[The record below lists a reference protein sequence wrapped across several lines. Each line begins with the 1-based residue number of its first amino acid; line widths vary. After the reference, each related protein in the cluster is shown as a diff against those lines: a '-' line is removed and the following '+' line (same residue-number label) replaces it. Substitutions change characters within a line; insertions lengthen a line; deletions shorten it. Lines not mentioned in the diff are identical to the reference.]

1 MGERRLLQAL
11 RPRRASEAPPAADPE
26 VERYQDQRRTPH
38 RASVCNAPLTN
49 LYLQADGTASPCW
62 LYYPSQPPKWSPT
75 RSLADIWTGPEM
87 TAVREALAEHRFIG
101 RCTEC
106 EHDIRTGNEPLA
118 AAYDND
124 RPIGDWPTMLELELS
139 NLCNLECV
147 MCNGLLSSRIRKN
160 REGLEPLDV
169 PYDESFID
177 QVTELLPHLH
187 ELRINGG
194 EPLMQPLVHV
204 LGERVAQHRPDL
216 RVTIA
221 TNGTVMNRK
230 VRTLMETC
238 TLHFNI
244 SIDSL
249 QPERYEAIRVHAS
262 FDKLMANTAEIH
274 EYCRTNGRTLCIMV
288 NPMRENWEEM
298 PEFIRWCDE
307 RDLPVWF
314 NTIRNPAHLALHSL
328 PAEQL
333 THIVDTW
340 RAERFPEPVTDME
353 VRNAGIFQQLVHQVE
368 TWRDEAAARPANG
381 VPVTLQRRS

>member
-1 MGERRLLQAL
+1 MAERRLLQAL
-11 RPRRASEAPPAADPE
+11 RPRRSRGGDEAL
-26 VERYQDQRRTPH
+26 ERYQETRRTPD
-38 RASVCNAPLTN
+38 RASICNAPLTN

-62 LYYPSQPPKWSPT
+62 LYYPWRPPKWSPD

-87 TAVREALAEHRFIG
+87 TKVRDALAEHRFIG
-101 RCTEC
+101 RCSEC

-118 AAYDND
+118 TAYDND

-147 MCNGLLSSRIRKN
+147 MCNGKLSSRIRKN

-194 EPLMQPLVHV
+194 EPLMQPLVHL
-204 LGERVAQHRPDL
+204 LGERVAEHRPDL
-216 RVTIA
+216 RITIA
-221 TNGTVMNRK
+221 TNGTVLNRK
-230 VRTLMETC
+230 VRKLMETC

-249 QPERYEAIRVHAS
+249 QAERYEGIRVHAD
-262 FDKLMANTAEIH
+262 FEKLMANTAEIH
-274 EYCRTNGRTLCIMV
+274 EYCRANDRTLCIMV

-298 PEFIRWCDE
+298 PEFVRWCNE

-314 NTIRNPAHLALHSL
+314 NTIRNPANLALHSL
-328 PAEQL
+328 PRQEL
-333 THIVDTW
+333 VHIVETW
-340 RAERFPEPVTDME
+340 RNEVFPAPVTDME
-353 VRNAGIFQQLVHQVE
+353 HRNAGIFEQLVHQAE
-368 TWRDEAAARPANG
+368 TWRDEASTEQPRG
-381 VPVTLQRRS
+381 VPVALKPRS

>member
-1 MGERRLLQAL
+1 MPERRLLQAL
-11 RPRRASEAPPAADPE
+11 RPRRSARPDDPDL
-26 VERYQDQRRTPH
+26 ERYQETRRTPH
-38 RASVCNAPLTN
+38 RDSICNAPLTN

-62 LYYPSQPPKWSPT
+62 LYYPWRPPKWSPN

-87 TAVREALAEHRFIG
+87 TKVRNALAEHRFIG
-101 RCTEC
+101 RCSEC

-118 AAYDND
+118 TAYDND

-147 MCNGLLSSRIRKN
+147 MCNGKLSSRIRKN

-194 EPLMQPLVHV
+194 EPLMQPLVHL
-204 LGERVAQHRPDL
+204 LGERVAEHRPDL
-216 RVTIA
+216 RITIA

-230 VRTLMETC
+230 VRKLMETC

-249 QPERYEAIRVHAS
+249 QAERYEGIRIHAD
-262 FDKLMANTAEIH
+262 FAKLMANTAEIH
-274 EYCRTNGRTLCIMV
+274 DYCRANDRTLCIMV

-298 PEFIRWCDE
+298 PEFIRWCNE

-328 PAEQL
+328 PRDELAQ
-333 THIVDTW
+333 IV
-340 RAERFPEPVTDME
+340 ERYRSEVFPDPVTDME
-353 VRNAGIFQQLVHQVE
+353 HRNAGIFEQLTHQVE
-368 TWRDEAAARPANG
+368 TWRDEASIEQPSRG
-381 VPVTLQRRS
+381 VPVTLRPRS